1 MSLLPQPYA
10 LLAKGA
16 AVVAVIGGLWWSNQ
30 HYVVNPAV
38 DRANSAWQQKWD
50 KRDKQDAASVLQQE
64 KDNREK
70 ELALQA
76 DADAAQAQADKDKA
90 ELASRLAASRASA
103 ERLQS
108 GIANAISALDKGSAV
123 TGAPG
128 SRTAGNPAGVLLADL
143 YRSINERAGQLAE
156 EADRR
161 RDRGLVCEALWVKA
175 RSSAQEKTR

>member
-1 MSLLPQPYA
+1 MVPYTT
-10 LLAKGA
+10 LSKIA
-16 AVVAVIGGLWWSNQ
+16 AVVAVIGGLWWANQ

-38 DRANSAWQQKWD
+38 DRANNAWQQKWD
-50 KRDKQDAASVLQQE
+50 KRNLDEQTEAYRNEQN
-64 KDNREK
+64 NRAK

-76 DADAAQAQADKDKA
+76 DADAAQLQAEKDKA
-90 ELASRLAASRASA
+90 VLASRLAASRASA

-123 TGAPG
+123 TGATG
-128 SRTAGNPAGVLLADL
+128 SRPAGNAAGVLLADL

-161 RDRGLVCEALWVKA
+161 RDRALVCELLYDKA
-175 RSSAQEKTR
+175 RSSAQKKTR